1 MSSTATDRSGVD
13 DLGPDALLAA
23 LKDNEVRRRAGRP
36 RQLQLAYQW
45 CVLHP
50 ATPDTGTA
58 VWGGDGHLDTDESLG
73 GDGTPAVAAFAPEPL
88 GLALGVPTTTAMTL
102 MADALDLVHR
112 LPHTWRRAQTLDIPI
127 WRARRVAQKTHAL
140 SVKAAAHVD
149 RVLAPRLPTVG
160 VTLLDRTIAQAIAKH
175 MPEEHATREEQARQ
189 TWDVTL
195 HHPNPTE
202 YAGTS
207 ELHVTGDT
215 LTLTDPVRPDLRHR
229 RPPQDPRRPRT
240 PRRPQGQG
248 PRPAG
253 RHPEDQALP
262 APRRR
267 RTRAAGPRSSAPPP
281 LAQIKDWVGHSRVTI
296 QPVLHTDRTDA
307 VDAHDPPAWMRDLVI
322 LRDPRCVFPHCQ
334 RDARACDLDHTIP
347 YDDTGPP
354 GQTSP
359 DNLAPLC
366 RRHHRAKTT
375 GRWQYRRL
383 PDGTYQ
389 WTGPGI
395 T

>member
-1 MSSTATDRSGVD
+1 M
-13 DLGPDALLAA
+13 
-23 LKDNEVRRRAGRP
+23 
-36 RQLQLAYQW
+36 
-45 CVLHP
+45 
-50 ATPDTGTA
+50 
-58 VWGGDGHLDTDESLG
+58 
-73 GDGTPAVAAFAPEPL
+73 AAFAPEPL

-112 LPHTWRRAQTLDIPI
+112 LPHTWRRAQTLDVPI

-149 RVLAPRLPTVG
+149 RVLAPRLPTLG
-160 VTLLDRTIAQAIAKH
+160 VTLLDRTIAHAIATH
-175 MPEEHATREEQARQ
+175 MPEEHATREEQLEQ

-207 ELHVTGDT
+207 ELHVVGDT
-215 LTLTDPVRPDLRHR
+215 MTLTHLYDRICATAAHLKTAGD
-229 RPPQDPRRPRT
+229 QDPLGVRKARALGQLAGT
-240 PRRPQGQG
+240 PTTKLYLHLDADTPVGRAEKLG
-248 PRPAG
+248 PA
-253 RHPEDQALP
+253 
-262 APRRR
+262 
-267 RTRAAGPRSSAPPP
+267 T
-281 LAQIKDWVGHSRVTI
+281 LAQIRDWVGHSRVTI
-296 QPVLHTDRTDA
+296 QPVLHTDRTDP
-307 VDAHDPPAWMRDLVI
+307 VDAHDPPAWMRDQVI
-322 LRDPRCVFPHCQ
+322 LRDARCVFPHCQ

-354 GQTSP
+354 GQTRP

-375 GRWQYRRL
+375 GRWRYHRQ

-389 WTGPGI
+389 WTGPGVRGAP
-395 T
+395 

>member
-1 MSSTATDRSGVD
+1 M
-13 DLGPDALLAA
+13 
-23 LKDNEVRRRAGRP
+23 
-36 RQLQLAYQW
+36 
-45 CVLHP
+45 
-50 ATPDTGTA
+50 
-58 VWGGDGHLDTDESLG
+58 
-73 GDGTPAVAAFAPEPL
+73 AAFAPEPL
-88 GLALGVPTTTAMTL
+88 GLALGVPTSTAMTL
-102 MADALDLVHR
+102 IADALDLVHR

-140 SVKAAAHVD
+140 TVKAAAHVD
-149 RVLAPRLPTVG
+149 RVLAPRLHTVG
-160 VTLLDRTIAQAIAKH
+160 VTLLDRTVAQAIAKH
-175 MPEEHATREEQARQ
+175 MPEEHATREERARQ

-215 LTLTDPVRPDLRHR
+215 MTLTHLYDRICATAADLKTAGDPDPSASARPRPSAAWPAPRGPSSTCTSTTPTSTSPGRPGREARPRHR
-229 RPPQDPRRPRT
+229 RQDQRLGRPLPGHHPTRPPDAT
-240 PRRPQGQG
+240 
-248 PRPAG
+248 A
-253 RHPEDQALP
+253 
-262 APRRR
+262 
-267 RTRAAGPRSSAPPP
+267 
-281 LAQIKDWVGHSRVTI
+281 
-296 QPVLHTDRTDA
+296 TDA

-334 RDARACDLDHTIP
+334 RDARACDLDHIIP

-354 GQTSP
+354 GQTRP
-359 DNLAPLC
+359 ANLAPLC

-389 WTGPGI
+389 WTGP
-395 T
+395 TPSS